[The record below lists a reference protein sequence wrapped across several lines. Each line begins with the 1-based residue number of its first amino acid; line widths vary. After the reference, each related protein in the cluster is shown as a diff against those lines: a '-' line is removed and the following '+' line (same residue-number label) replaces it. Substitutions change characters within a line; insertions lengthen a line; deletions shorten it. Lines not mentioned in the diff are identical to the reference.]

1 MITEP
6 DSGDA
11 PALLRPV
18 RTRPGWI
25 RRLAGAIA
33 LVLATGVVYYGV
45 TVVRV
50 IAAAAGDGA
59 ATADAIVVL
68 GAAQYD
74 GRPSPELAAR
84 LDTVAELWS
93 AGRARVVVVTGGK
106 MPGDRF
112 TEAATSAT
120 YLQRRGVPAEA
131 ILLEDRGR
139 TTWES
144 LNGAAPLLRSVGARR
159 LIVVSSSYHVLR
171 SRSMLVQL
179 GFEASGTAPDRTHDG
194 AWWQRVAKE
203 AAGVAVGELVGFE
216 HLEPVNP

>member
-1 MITEP
+1 MAT
-6 DSGDA
+6 A
-11 PALLRPV
+11 TML
-18 RTRPGWI
+18 TT
-25 RRLAGAIA
+25 AI
-33 LVLATGVVYYGV
+33 GGVYYGA

-50 IAAAAGDGA
+50 IAAAAADGA
-59 ATADAIVVL
+59 EAADAIVVL

-93 AGRARVVVVTGGK
+93 AGRARLVVVTGGK

-112 TEAATSAT
+112 TEAATSAA
-120 YLQRRGVPAEA
+120 YLQRRGVPPEA

-144 LNGAAPLLRSVGARR
+144 LSGAAPLLRSIGARQ
-159 LIVVSSSYHVLR
+159 LIVVSSSYHLLR

-179 GFEASGTAPDRTHDG
+179 GFEASGTAPGRTFDW
-194 AWWQRVAKE
+194 AWWRRVAKE
-203 AAGVAVGELVGFE
+203 AAGVAVGELIGFE
-216 HLEPVNP
+216 HLERVNP